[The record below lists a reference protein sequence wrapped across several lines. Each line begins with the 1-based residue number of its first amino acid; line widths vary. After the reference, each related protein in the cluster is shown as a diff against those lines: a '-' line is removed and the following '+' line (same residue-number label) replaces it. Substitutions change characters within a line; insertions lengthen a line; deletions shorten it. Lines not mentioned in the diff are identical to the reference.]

1 MTAPRKRPP
10 RPPGIRLATVAE
22 VRTELATIYRLARR
36 HPERLA
42 WSEATKAA
50 HILNTLA
57 RMIEG
62 SEFERRIAELEKRLA
77 ERETAD
83 RDRQRRTNGG
93 SPWGPEARQ

>member
-1 MTAPRKRPP
+1 MRTPRKRPP

-36 HPERLA
+36 HPELLP
-42 WSEATKAA
+42 WSDATKAA

-62 SEFERRIAELEKRLA
+62 SEFEARIAALETRLA
-77 ERETAD
+77 EREAGA
-83 RDRQRRTNGG
+83 RRPNGHAYQ
-93 SPWGPEARQ
+93 ARLQ